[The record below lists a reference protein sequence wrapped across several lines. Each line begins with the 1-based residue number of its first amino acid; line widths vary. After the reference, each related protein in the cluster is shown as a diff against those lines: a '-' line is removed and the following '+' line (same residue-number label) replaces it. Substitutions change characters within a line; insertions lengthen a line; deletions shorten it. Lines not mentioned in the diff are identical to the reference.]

1 MHLPS
6 MRIDAL
12 AAVADFQPPWTAGQF
27 HHMARAPRSSKRV
40 LVFQLALEGNTYS
53 AVFRRI
59 KLYSLYS
66 QPLYL
71 CGALNT
77 EFRLPALMLVY
88 SARRQRRLWAAGRIS
103 RDGEED
109 RAVGEG
115 ARTSGITEEC

>member
-27 HHMARAPRSSKRV
+27 HHMAHAPRSSKRV
-40 LVFQLALEGNTYS
+40 LVFQLALERNPYC

-66 QPLYL
+66 QPLYSR
-71 CGALNT
+71 GALNPV
-77 EFRLPALMLVY
+77 FPP
-88 SARRQRRLWAAGRIS
+88 
-103 RDGEED
+103 
-109 RAVGEG
+109 
-115 ARTSGITEEC
+115 